1 MTTLFSHRAAGVAG
15 ALVIALAWPGS
26 LHVAAQ
32 TQSGPSQ
39 SPPAGWVFTPG
50 ISVGETWDNNV
61 LLATQGSESVTDFLT
76 AISPRAAL
84 GFRGRRDTFSL
95 DYRGSFQLYQELSE
109 LNAFDQRANVS
120 LVHRFTPAMNFFLRN
135 SISRSPTTDDIDV
148 PGVQFRRQGVLL
160 NDFRSGVDA
169 RFSRRSSMTAAY
181 TFQYINFENEDLL
194 VDALRRG
201 GHGHGG
207 SVQYGYRL
215 QPRLSVGAEYDMRR
229 GTVDEVQQFDVMN
242 TLGTVDWRLTERL
255 DLSGGFGLSWLKT
268 GIDAQWR
275 TAPAFRVSL
284 SGSGQRLGWNVG
296 YRRSFLPSFGFGGTF
311 QNQEFQANAF
321 APLTRR
327 LDVSGSFAIRENDPL
342 NSDPLVTANVGLRS
356 VWARSSISYLATR
369 WMRIEGFYIAA
380 FQDSQRPGGEVNR
393 SRIGVQVST
402 STRMRVR

>member
-1 MTTLFSHRAAGVAG
+1 MTLFSHRAAGVAG

-26 LHVAAQ
+26 LRVAAQ
-32 TQSGPSQ
+32 TQSSPNT

-50 ISVGETWDNNV
+50 IAVGETYDSNV
-61 LLATQGSESVTDFLT
+61 LLATQGNPNITDFLT
-76 AISPRAAL
+76 AVTPRASL

-95 DYRGSFQLYQELSE
+95 DYRGSFQMYQELAE

-120 LVHRFTPAMNFFLRN
+120 FVHRVSPALNFFVRN
-135 SISRSPTTDDIDV
+135 SLSRSPTTDDVDV
-148 PGVQFRRQGVLL
+148 PGVTFRRQGVLL
-160 NDFRSGVDA
+160 DDFRSGVDA
-169 RFSRRSSMTAAY
+169 RFSRRSSLTAAY
-181 TFQYINFENEDLL
+181 TFQYINFEDEAVL
-194 VDALRRG
+194 VDNLRRG

-215 QPRLSVGAEYDMRR
+215 HPRVSVGAEYDMRR
-229 GTVDEVQQFDVMN
+229 GTVDEVQEFDVMN
-242 TLGTVDWRLTERL
+242 TLGTVDWRLTERI
-255 DLSGGFGLSWLKT
+255 DLSGGLGVSWLKT
-268 GIDAQWR
+268 GVDEERR

-327 LDVSGSFAIRENDPL
+327 LDISGSFAIRENDPL
-342 NSDPLVTANVGLRS
+342 DNTDPLLTANLGLRS
-356 VWARSSISYLATR
+356 IWARSSLSYLATR
-369 WMRIEGFYIAA
+369 WMRIEGFYIAV

-393 SRIGVQVST
+393 SRLGVQVVT